1 MSPGPWGL
9 YRGLLCCDT
18 ADKVCGILDPVDD
31 IMESLFV
38 ICDGKKNGIKLTYAE
53 LYSGI
58 CEQWNY
64 CLRRQKYSTSHT
76 HGLDGAIAVEY
87 RGERASWVHMNQ
99 TVGHKII

>member
-1 MSPGPWGL
+1 
-9 YRGLLCCDT
+9 
-18 ADKVCGILDPVDD
+18 
-31 IMESLFV
+31 MESLFV
-38 ICDGKKNGIKLTYAE
+38 ICDGKNGIKLTYAE

-76 HGLDGAIAVEY
+76 HGLDGTIAVEY

-99 TVGHKII
+99 TVGHNMKMSHSGDAFYFTQLQSWGSMIAVEGFRGVT